1 MKKTLII
8 ASVLLSIFTACK
20 KETIEVPVEKI
31 VEKTIL
37 VKPTDAIDSA
47 ENYLLKTNNGYGSK
61 QNAPAIITASLK
73 IIANSAA
80 NLDYI
85 TVYGGRN
92 KFTSNINESGYGN
105 DSHIILLC
113 WHNTKIKQVKVFGY
127 GGAKFESM
135 DYNNLAGDD
144 LKSAPEFTKNTYLG
158 TINKSELLAR
168 K

>member
-1 MKKTLII
+1 M
-8 ASVLLSIFTACK
+8 SSIFTACK

-47 ENYLLKTNNGYGSK
+47 ENYLLKTNNGYRSK

-73 IIANSAA
+73 TIANSAA

-92 KFTSNINESGYGN
+92 KFRGNLLESGYGN

-113 WHNTKIKQVKVFGY
+113 WCNTKIKTSKSFCLRRCKV
-127 GGAKFESM
+127 
-135 DYNNLAGDD
+135 
-144 LKSAPEFTKNTYLG
+144 
-158 TINKSELLAR
+158 
-168 K
+168 